1 VSSGASVTTWVEQLR
16 AGDLAAAEQLWA
28 RYYPRLVGLA
38 RKKLQGVPRRVADEE
53 DVALSAFDSFCR
65 GLERGRFP
73 RLEDRDNLWALLV
86 VITAA
91 KAGDLRQHQKR
102 QKRGGGKVG
111 GESVL
116 DEAFGDAEGAAGIN
130 QVVGAE
136 PTPPLAAQVAEEFE
150 RLLAKLPSDEVRKI
164 AVWKMEGYTNEEI
177 AALVPCSPAT
187 VERRLQLIRSVL
199 KGSLPT

>member
-1 VSSGASVTTWVEQLR
+1 MSSVGSVTTWVGELR
-16 AGDLAAAEQLWA
+16 AGDQAAAERLWA

-38 RKKLQGVPRRVADEE
+38 RQKLQGVPRRVADEE

-65 GLERGRFP
+65 GLKEGRYP
-73 RLEDRDNLWALLV
+73 RLGDRDNLWALLV

-91 KAGDLRQHQKR
+91 KAADLRQHLGR

-116 DEAFGDAEGAAGIN
+116 DEVFGDSDEAAGIG

-136 PTPPLAAQVAEEFE
+136 PTPEFAAQAAETFQ
-150 RLLAKLPSDEVRKI
+150 RLLARLPGDELRQV
-164 AVWKMEGYTNEEI
+164 ALWKMEGYTNEEI
-177 AALVPCSPAT
+177 AARLPCARAT
-187 VERRLQLIRSVL
+187 VERRLVLIRSLL
-199 KGSLPT
+199 KEFAPV

>member
-1 VSSGASVTTWVEQLR
+1 MSSVGSVTTWLEQLR
-16 AGDLAAAEQLWA
+16 AGDQAVAEQLWA

-38 RKKLQGVPRRVADEE
+38 SKKLRGVPRRIADEE

-65 GLERGRFP
+65 GLAEGRFP
-73 RLEDRDNLWALLV
+73 KLEDRDNLWALLV
-86 VITAA
+86 VITAG
-91 KAGDLRQHQKR
+91 KAADLRQHQGR

-116 DEAFGDAEGAAGIN
+116 DDVFADAEGAAGIN

-136 PTPPLAAQVAEEFE
+136 PTPELAAQVAEEFQ
-150 RLLAKLPSDEVRKI
+150 RLLAMLPSDEVRRV
-164 AVWKMEGYTNEEI
+164 AVWKMEGCTNDEI
-177 AALVPCSPAT
+177 AARLPCSRAT

-199 KGSLPT
+199 KASAPG